1 MRIGIDAK
9 SYFQGPVS
17 TQIVLR
23 NIIPQLFKL
32 FPQQEWIVFLDKK
45 DKHLPFPFEGANIT
59 LQYVWA
65 DNNLLSNLFILPQYI
80 KKLSVRTTLFQMF
93 PSFNNKLTSMA
104 FVHDVLFREF
114 PQFFTWKERL
124 YFFPMMWL
132 TRRAARI
139 VATTSY
145 VADDLVKLGYVQN
158 RSHID
163 IVPLG
168 VSAEFKPAEQHNSN
182 WLKQVSEKFALPSRF
197 VLFVGR
203 LNVRKN
209 IENLLRALPLL
220 YNPTIAVVIVGKED
234 WKSPNLQS
242 LLLDPQIKRRII
254 FTGGVTNEELS
265 AIYALAKIF
274 CFPSYAEGFGLPP
287 LEAMAS
293 GVPVVVS
300 DRTALPE
307 VCGDAAVYINPEEP
321 QSIADGINLLLTDEN
336 IYTLKRNAGLKRARL
351 FSWKNS
357 ATQLMESI
365 MKTSNPSTIDPTFI
379 L

>member
-17 TQIVLR
+17 TRIVLQ
-23 NIIPQLFKL
+23 NIIPELFKL
-32 FPQQEWIVFLDKK
+32 FPLQEWVIFLDKK
-45 DKHLPFPFEGANIT
+45 DKHLSFPFEAPNIT

-65 DNNLLSNLFILPQYI
+65 DNNLLSNLFILPRYI
-80 KKLSVRTTLFQMF
+80 RKLSVQTMLFQMF
-93 PSFNNKLTSMA
+93 PSFSNRFASVA

-124 YFFPMMWL
+124 YFSPMPWL

-145 VADDLVKLGYVQN
+145 VANDLVKLNYAQN
-158 RSHID
+158 RSQVD

-168 VSAEFKPAEQHNSN
+168 VNDGFKPAEQHNSN
-182 WLKQVSEKFALPSRF
+182 WLKQVSEKFALPQHF
-197 VLFVGR
+197 ILFVGR

-209 IENLLRALPLL
+209 IENLLRAIPLL
-220 YNPTIAVVIVGKED
+220 HDTNIAIVIVGKED

-242 LLLDPQIKRRII
+242 LLPDLRVKRRII
-254 FTGGVTNEELS
+254 FTGGVTNEELTG
-265 AIYALAKIF
+265 IYALAKLF

-307 VCGDAAVYINPEEP
+307 VCGDAAMYINPEEP
-321 QSIADGINLLLTDEN
+321 ESIAAAINLLLTNEN
-336 IYTLKRNAGLKRARL
+336 MYKLKRNAGLERAQL

-357 ATQLMESI
+357 AIQLMESI
-365 MKTSNPSTIDPTFI
+365 MKTGNT
-379 L
+379 